1 MIVQKAVDRESPDMT
16 LDAKARG
23 VFSLDVTATDQAVP
37 NNTRKSSTVRV
48 NYALLRNFVNLFH
61 WLNILV

>member
-1 MIVQKAVDRESPDMT
+1 MQGEVIVQKAVDRESPDMT

-48 NYALLRNFVNLFH
+48 N
-61 WLNILV
+61 